1 MRGSLHEVDAAM
13 SDEKRPAREYEKS
26 GCYPEGGK
34 PFRVW
39 ALLGGLM
46 LVIALLAGAA
56 ALLNVL
62 LLPESI
68 G

>member
-13 SDEKRPAREYEKS
+13 SEQKRPVREYEKS
-26 GCYPEGGK
+26 GCYPENGK

-39 ALLGGLM
+39 ALLGGLL
-46 LVIALLAGAA
+46 LVIVLIAGAA
-56 ALLNVL
+56 ALLNYL
-62 LLPESI
+62 LLPETI